1 MSWRRGRA
9 TGPRSINTGD
19 AGYLQVASDLIAI
32 FRNHESRRRH
42 ELDEELEEYVGAGT
56 DYRTLRGLIKLLMD
70 RCAFETATEIGPA
83 EIRHTL
89 FMKARAHHP
98 VNDEAREQLINEV
111 ALELGCDRETI
122 IEGLHGDL
130 VENQKLI
137 SFEEIRAGELLDR
150 YNLAQAQALLYRSIE
165 MTIRLEPQ
173 EAAEY
178 RRLFDAIKFY
188 RLIHTIQGTSASGY
202 EIKLSGPV
210 SIFHR
215 SQKYGIQMAV
225 FLPALLRCRGWN
237 MRAEIDFKER
247 GTAFFELSSKQNK
260 LRVDDANDWAGDT
273 LFVEKLASK
282 WNDSSSQW
290 KMERSR
296 EVVDLK
302 GAVFIPDFVFHH
314 ESGKKVYLEVM
325 GFWTPRYVNE
335 RLNEFERAGFKD
347 FLLAAS
353 EELKGSRDEPASL
366 PPNLLLF
373 KSSIDPRE
381 VRVVLDQMLIERISA
396 NQLDPRSR

>member
-1 MSWRRGRA
+1 MLTSDLAMSWRRGRA

-19 AGYLQVASDLIAI
+19 AEYLQIAGDLIAI
-32 FRNHESRRRH
+32 FRNHEGRRRR
-42 ELDEELEEYVGAGT
+42 ELDEELEEYVGSGT
-56 DYRTLRGLIKLLMD
+56 DYRILRGLIKLLMD
-70 RCAFETATEIGPA
+70 RCAFETATGIEPA
-83 EIRHTL
+83 EIRRAL
-89 FMKARAHHP
+89 FLKARNHHP
-98 VNDEAREQLINEV
+98 VNDETREQLINEV
-111 ALELGCDRETI
+111 ALEIGCDRETI

-137 SFEEIRAGELLDR
+137 LFEETGASELLDR

-173 EAAEY
+173 EAIHY
-178 RRLFDAIKFY
+178 RRLFDAIKYY
-188 RLIHTIQGTSASGY
+188 RLIHTIHGTGAQGY

-225 FLPALLRCRGWN
+225 FLPALLRCRGWE

-247 GTAFFELSSKQNK
+247 GTAFFELSSRQSK
-260 LRVDDANDWAGDT
+260 LRADDANDWAGDT

-282 WNDSSSQW
+282 WNDSSSEW

-296 EVVDLK
+296 EVVDLR

-325 GFWTPRYVNE
+325 GFWTPRYLNE

-353 EELKGSRDEPASL
+353 EEFRGSRDEPASL

-381 VRVVLDQMLIERISA
+381 VKVALDRMLI
-396 NQLDPRSR
+396 